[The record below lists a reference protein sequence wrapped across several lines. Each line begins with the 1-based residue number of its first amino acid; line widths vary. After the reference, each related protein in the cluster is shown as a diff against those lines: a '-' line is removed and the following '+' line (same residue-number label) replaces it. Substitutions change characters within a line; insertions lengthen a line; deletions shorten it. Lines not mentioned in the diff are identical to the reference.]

1 MRNRGRVIKNML
13 IGMIGIC
20 ICIAATWVS
29 SMTGKGNVVNGYIQS
44 NWPKMSFFRFE
55 ISIIMSSIGITLY
68 YIGISE
74 YIKVLKIT
82 KRRRGYRENRMA
94 KLFEVGAVAGLI
106 SYLFIQVCFIMMA
119 LVYKLLYT
127 TSLMGADIISVTEG
141 MFYYVAIPVIA
152 FYVISIVAVSIPY
165 MYFTY
170 TGKLKIP
177 KLFILF
183 NPLIFLGIGE
193 LLKLTKKYYLVDFS
207 SAAVLFGFLLMM
219 AAGAIHVSKM
229 PDDKR
234 ERRRRTE
241 DQ

>member
-1 MRNRGRVIKNML
+1 
-13 IGMIGIC
+13 
-20 ICIAATWVS
+20 
-29 SMTGKGNVVNGYIQS
+29 
-44 NWPKMSFFRFE
+44 MSFELTTSSSWVIPAYRYPRRDSNSHCTDPKSDVSCQLDYVGIMSYFRFE

-68 YIGISE
+68 YVGISDF
-74 YIKVLKIT
+74 IKVLKIS
-82 KRRRGYRENRMA
+82 RRKRGYREVRMA
-94 KLFEVGAVAGLI
+94 KLFEIGAVAGLI

-119 LVYKLLYT
+119 LVYKHLYT

-152 FYVISIVAVSIPY
+152 FFIISVVAVSIPFI
-165 MYFTY
+165 YFTS

-183 NPLIFLGIGE
+183 NPLVFWGIGE
-193 LLKLTKKYYLVDFS
+193 LLKLTKKYYLVDFA
-207 SAAVLFGFLLMM
+207 SAAVLFGFLFML

-234 ERRRRTE
+234 ERRRRA
-241 DQ
+241 DDL